1 MSVRPLLTVK
11 QVCQRL
17 TIGRTTLEGLF
28 KSGKLTKVVI
38 GPKAIRVDPDELDR
52 FVASVSQV
60 GTSVESAVAVRPA
73 AALMGVGRSLVDK
86 MCEATGKSP
95 SLIQIVLLG
104 PVFHVA
110 LLKELDKHFGLGR
123 AVLAQVQQSLG
134 ALGLLVR

>member
-1 MSVRPLLTVK
+1 VK

-60 GTSVESAVAVRPA
+60 GTSVESAVAVA
-73 AALMGVGRSLVDK
+73 FDADAQFDTSD
-86 MCEATGKSP
+86 SP
-95 SLIQIVLLG
+95 
-104 PVFHVA
+104 FA
-110 LLKELDKHFGLGR
+110 
-123 AVLAQVQQSLG
+123 
-134 ALGLLVR
+134 